1 MLGQYA
7 HFVLAAYGVT
17 ILLVG
22 GLVGVS
28 IWRSAKVRAALQKVE
43 RQNGKT

>member
-7 HFVLAAYGVT
+7 LFVLAAYGVT

-22 GLVGVS
+22 GLVVS
-28 IWRSAKVRAALQKVE
+28 SVIRSAKVRAALEKVE
-43 RQNGKT
+43 RTRG